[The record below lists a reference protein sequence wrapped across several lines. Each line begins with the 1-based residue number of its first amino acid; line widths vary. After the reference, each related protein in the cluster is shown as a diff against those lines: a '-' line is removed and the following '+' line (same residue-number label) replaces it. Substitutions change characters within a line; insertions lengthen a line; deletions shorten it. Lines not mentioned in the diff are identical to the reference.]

1 MCFVGIYSQTNYK
14 ITYKIAEPKMQ
25 GSQKNLDDNGREFF
39 TKVFRKA
46 KTIRYQLIT
55 NGQESYFEEV
65 KALNTGNESPLDE
78 IAHKMAKRFAS
89 FNEKVYSNTKT
100 DTMVFLKSLVNQ
112 EYLVKRKFYDFNW
125 DITNEKKDILGFECI
140 RAAGTYYNP
149 VTRKK
154 SNISAWF
161 IPSIPLKMGPDIFT
175 GLPGLIAE
183 IDTKG
188 AIVTLHSIVKDN
200 NFDFIKLDT
209 TKAMNQKEYED
220 LISQLTE
227 KFIEN

>member
-1 MCFVGIYSQTNYK
+1 MKKLRKIKFFVSLFGFMCFVGTYSQTNYK

-89 FNEKVYSNTKT
+89 FNEKGL
-100 DTMVFLKSLVNQ
+100 LKHENRH
-112 EYLVKRKFYDFNW
+112 Y
-125 DITNEKKDILGFECI
+125 GFFKI
-140 RAAGTYYNP
+140 
-149 VTRKK
+149 
-154 SNISAWF
+154 IS
-161 IPSIPLKMGPDIFT
+161 
-175 GLPGLIAE
+175 
-183 IDTKG
+183 
-188 AIVTLHSIVKDN
+188 
-200 NFDFIKLDT
+200 
-209 TKAMNQKEYED
+209 
-220 LISQLTE
+220 
-227 KFIEN
+227 